1 MFYFGWS
8 SPIFWRCLPPRL
20 PSPLAGWCPSLW
32 EHRSTLYLHL
42 DPNKQQTYD
51 VGSLINENGCDK
63 VSDQK
68 PTKSTGSA
76 HRGQASLTLINE
88 LGFCGSAKDKKLCLG
103 VPEEQKMS
111 PGPCINNINLKL
123 ILKKPVIVNIHEYTE
138 IHIMCN
144 FSNTCIEQILP
155 KIDFSM
161 KVTIQSCKL

>member
-8 SPIFWRCLPPRL
+8 SPIYWRCLPPRL

-42 DPNKQQTYD
+42 DPSEQQMYD
-51 VGSLINENGCDK
+51 VGSLIKENGCDK

-76 HRGQASLTLINE
+76 HRGKASLTLINE
-88 LGFCGSAKDKKLCLG
+88 LGFCGSAKYKNCAWECQRSKKWAQDHIL
-103 VPEEQKMS
+103 
-111 PGPCINNINLKL
+111 L
-123 ILKKPVIVNIHEYTE
+123 ILISNWSLKKTVIVNIHEYNE
-138 IHIMCN
+138 IHMMCN
-144 FSNTCIEQILP
+144 FSNTCIELILQ

-161 KVTIQSCKL
+161 KVTIHVNWK

>member
-1 MFYFGWS
+1 MDTIPVACDDEFYLIIWLWRTYQMFYFGWS
-8 SPIFWRCLPPRL
+8 SPIYWRCLPPRL

-42 DPNKQQTYD
+42 DPSEQQMYD
-51 VGSLINENGCDK
+51 VGSLIKENGCDK

-111 PGPCINNINLKL
+111 PGPYIININLKL
-123 ILKKPVIVNIHEYTE
+123 IFKKNCYCKHTWIQW
-138 IHIMCN
+138 
-144 FSNTCIEQILP
+144 NTYDVQ
-155 KIDFSM
+155 F
-161 KVTIQSCKL
+161 